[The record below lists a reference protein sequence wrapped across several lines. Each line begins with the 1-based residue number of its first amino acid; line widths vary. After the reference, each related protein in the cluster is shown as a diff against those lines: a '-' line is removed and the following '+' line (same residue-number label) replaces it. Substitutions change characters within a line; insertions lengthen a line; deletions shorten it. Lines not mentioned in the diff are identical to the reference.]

1 MPLMGVAVTEDLIP
15 HPNNYVEHP
24 QDQIDHLKTS
34 LVNFGFYRN
43 IVVAN
48 ENYIIA
54 GHGVW
59 LAAKEL
65 GMEHVPI
72 VKMEIDP
79 FSPEALKLLIGDN
92 EVRHLVVTDDRGLA
106 DMMIDL
112 TEEGGDLKGTGW
124 DQMMLANF
132 VLITR
137 DKDEIQDLEHSR
149 HWIGL
154 PGYERVFRP
163 LSMTIH
169 TRNAED
175 RAKVLELLG
184 LQGAKIT
191 KRMVLWWPPLASQQ
205 PMDLKFMPESLVQQS
220 NGDADVEQDPASPA
234 TEVTTDDAPVIAA
247 ENVRQ
252 VADPGEPDAAGFLEA
267 TWPSTEA
274 LQEHLADQPVVAAF
288 YEEDAEP
295 PTNALETFNESL
307 QEALSVQS
315 SEKEFYGDD
324 ADYED
329 PNDELT
335 DGELG
340 EPEVQPDVA
349 LTPEDE
355 EGIIV
360 PESTGTEHWNWRPFE
375 ETEKEEPK
383 KPDLFGAVPADR
395 YTS

>member
-169 TRNAED
+169 TRSAED

-205 PMDLKFMPESLVQQS
+205 PMDLKFMPESLIAEG
-220 NGDADVEQDPASPA
+220 NGTQDPASPA
-234 TEVTTDDAPVIAA
+234 TEVSTDDAPVIAA
-247 ENVRQ
+247 ENVPQ

-288 YEEDAEP
+288 YEEDAED
-295 PTNALETFNESL
+295 ASL
-307 QEALSVQS
+307 
-315 SEKEFYGDD
+315 
-324 ADYED
+324 
-329 PNDELT
+329 
-335 DGELG
+335 
-340 EPEVQPDVA
+340 
-349 LTPEDE
+349 LTPDE
-355 EGIIV
+355 ELEQDDEAESIII
-360 PESTGTEHWNWRPFE
+360 PESTAAENWNWRPFE
-375 ETEKEEPK
+375 EAEEEKPK

>member
-34 LVNFGFYRN
+34 LVNHGFYRN

-59 LAAKEL
+59 MAAKEL

-72 VKMEIDP
+72 VKMDIDP
-79 FSPEALKLLIGDN
+79 FSPEAMKLLIGDN

-112 TEEGGDLKGTGW
+112 TEDGGDLRGTGW

-220 NGDADVEQDPASPA
+220 NGDAAVAQDPASPA
-234 TEVTTDDAPVIAA
+234 TEVSTDDAPVIAA
-247 ENVRQ
+247 ENVPQ
-252 VADPGEPDAAGFLEA
+252 VADPGELDDMTDGLR
-267 TWPSTEA
+267 EA
-274 LQEHLADQPVVAAF
+274 LAIQAGEPDHGDEEF
-288 YEEDAEP
+288 EYENPD
-295 PTNALETFNESL
+295 
-307 QEALSVQS
+307 
-315 SEKEFYGDD
+315 
-324 ADYED
+324 
-329 PNDELT
+329 
-335 DGELG
+335 DGEVG
-340 EPEVQPDVA
+340 EPVILPDEV
-349 LTPEDE
+349 LTPEDATTDE
-355 EGIIV
+355 DESVIV
-360 PESTGTEHWNWRPFE
+360 PESTATDKWQWNPWVDE
-375 ETEKEEPK
+375 EKKEESE
-383 KPDLFGAVPADR
+383 KPPLFGAVPADR